1 MCKQVRGKQ
10 EALYRSEP
18 DSSCPIKILYTLLF
32 LNAEGRPIWKP
43 MHMQTMTPKHVDYGS
58 ILHRNRFEMT
68 MKNEDQ
74 QLKAA

>member
-32 LNAEGRPIWKP
+32 LNAEGRPIWKL
-43 MHMQTMTPKHVDYGS
+43 MHAQATRQGHV
-58 ILHRNRFEMT
+58 
-68 MKNEDQ
+68 
-74 QLKAA
+74 